1 MSCAR
6 GGDDRIFGSRQM
18 ISLQEFLQAGL
29 GILAHLLRGQPRQD
43 RVVEFQDNALR
54 RIKTGFAKN
63 SAENRF
69 HGIGKNR
76 RTMCAAR
83 LYLTFPHVEE
93 A

>member
-1 MSCAR
+1 MLSLEALEE
-6 GGDDRIFGSRQM
+6 RIGY
-18 ISLQEFLQAGL
+18 
-29 GILAHLLRGQPRQD
+29 
-43 RVVEFQDNALR
+43 VFQDNALR